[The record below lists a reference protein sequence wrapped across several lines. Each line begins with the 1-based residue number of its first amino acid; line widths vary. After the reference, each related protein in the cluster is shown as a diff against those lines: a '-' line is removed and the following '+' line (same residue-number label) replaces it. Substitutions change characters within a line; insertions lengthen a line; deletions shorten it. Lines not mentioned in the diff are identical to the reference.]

1 MERPRNSRAYR
12 RFGLLVERQDVN
24 GLAELP
30 ADDTKSEIPTMTPD
44 DAGPPGERDARR
56 EALDWAHTIMR
67 LLKSIDAHH
76 AGITTARKR
85 EGLTRA
91 LLVREPDPTALMH
104 KINRLV
110 DSWTLS
116 GAALDRFDASAT
128 TPFTPVDTATRAMLP
143 TETAAN
149 AGLLATEPGA
159 SRPVPQLPGADTTIL
174 GLEARAAAAAPDGAI
189 AGKLRDLL
197 ALMLRNIAELSP
209 EHRMLEQQVDQINSI
224 LSLPLNEKR
233 IGEAE
238 RQLRSLMIKQGAIKH
253 SIEEAKTAIKE
264 MVATLIARLSAV
276 SDTAGGYYEKVET
289 YASHIRSADNIG
301 ELSQIVRGLLDDTR
315 VVSVDM
321 ARARD
326 DLVYARQKV
335 REHEQRVESLE
346 RELARVSQLVRT
358 DPLTATLNRRGFEE
372 AYAAEFARSMRTGDV
387 LTVSMLDVDDFKLL
401 NDRFGHQAGDTA
413 LKHLA
418 DVLRETLRPTDAIAR
433 YGGEE
438 FAILLPGVSVS
449 DAAAVMTR
457 VQRELTRRIFMHNYE
472 KILMTFSA
480 GVAQVN
486 LQAGLADALERAD
499 RAMYDAKHTG
509 KNRVRVADQVSSGL

>member
-1 MERPRNSRAYR
+1 MTVEEAGNAR
-12 RFGLLVERQDVN
+12 RDGDL
-24 GLAELP
+24 
-30 ADDTKSEIPTMTPD
+30 
-44 DAGPPGERDARR
+44 RR
-56 EALDWAHTIMR
+56 EAQEWAHTIAR
-67 LLKSIDAHH
+67 LLKSIDTHH

-104 KINRLV
+104 KVNRLV

-116 GAALDRFDASAT
+116 GVGADRLDVVAT
-128 TPFTPVDTATRAMLP
+128 TPFTPLDTSTRDIRP
-143 TETAAN
+143 TDTAAN
-149 AGLLATEPGA
+149 LGMADFPTSSVTAT
-159 SRPVPQLPGADTTIL
+159 STVPAAARMTDTTIL
-174 GLEARAAAAAPDGAI
+174 GLEARAAAQDSVMS
-189 AGKLRDLL
+189 GKLRDLL
-197 ALMLRNIAELSP
+197 ALLLRNIAELTP
-209 EHRMLEQQVDQINSI
+209 EHQMLAQQVDQINAI

-233 IGEAE
+233 ISEAE
-238 RQLRSLMIKQGAIKH
+238 RQLRALMIKQGAIRH

-264 MVATLIARLSAV
+264 MVTTLIARLSAV
-276 SDTAGGYYEKVET
+276 SDTAGGYYEKVEG
-289 YASHIRSADNIG
+289 YASHIRSASNIG

-326 DLVYARQKV
+326 DLVYAKQKV

-346 RELARVSQLVRT
+346 RELARVSQLIRT
-358 DPLTATLNRRGFEE
+358 DPLTETLNRRGFEE
-372 AYAAEFARSMRTGDV
+372 AYAAELGRAMRGGDV
-387 LTVSMLDVDDFKLL
+387 LTVAMLDVDDFKLL
-401 NDRFGHQAGDTA
+401 NDRYGHQAGDTA

-418 DVLRETLRPTDAIAR
+418 EVLRETLRPSDAIAR

-438 FAILLPGVSVS
+438 FAILLPGVSLS

-480 GVAQVN
+480 GVAQVD
-486 LQAGLADALERAD
+486 LHVGLADALERAD
-499 RAMYDAKHTG
+499 QAMYEAKRTG
-509 KNRVRVADQVSSGL
+509 KNRVRVAGAASTAD

>member
-1 MERPRNSRAYR
+1 MNSEDQA
-12 RFGLLVERQDVN
+12 N
-24 GLAELP
+24 IA
-30 ADDTKSEIPTMTPD
+30 
-44 DAGPPGERDARR
+44 GERDGRR
-56 EALDWAHTIMR
+56 EAQEWAQTIGR

-91 LLVREPDPTALMH
+91 LLVREPDSVALMH

-116 GAALDRFDASAT
+116 GTAADRIEVTAT
-128 TPFTPVDTATRAMLP
+128 TPFTPVDTATRAARP
-143 TETAAN
+143 TDTAAN
-149 AGLLATEPGA
+149 AGMLATGPA
-159 SRPVPQLPGADTTIL
+159 ATQTVTQTIARPTDTTIL
-174 GLEARAAAAAPDGAI
+174 GLEARAAAHDSMI
-189 AGKLRDLL
+189 AEKLRDLL
-197 ALMLRNIAELSP
+197 ALMLRNIAELTP
-209 EHRMLEQQVDQINSI
+209 EHQMLEQQVDQINAI

-253 SIEEAKTAIKE
+253 SIEEAKAAIKE
-264 MVATLIARLSAV
+264 MVATLIARLSAA
-276 SDTAGGYYEKVET
+276 SDTAGGYYEKVEA
-289 YASHIRSADNIG
+289 YANHIRSADNIG

-315 VVSVDM
+315 VVSVNM

-335 REHEQRVESLE
+335 REHEQRVEALE
-346 RELARVSQLVRT
+346 RELARVSQLIRT
-358 DPLTATLNRRGFEE
+358 DPLTETLNRRGFEE
-372 AYAAEFARSMRTGDV
+372 AYAAEYARALRSGDV
-387 LTVSMLDVDDFKLL
+387 LTVAMLDVDDFKLL
-401 NDRFGHQAGDTA
+401 NDRYGHQAGDTA

-438 FAILLPGVSVS
+438 FAILLPSVSVS

-457 VQRELTRRIFMHNYE
+457 VQRELTRRIFMHNYD

-480 GVAQVN
+480 GVAQVD
-486 LQAGLADALERAD
+486 LQSGLVDALERAD
-499 RAMYDAKHTG
+499 RAMYEAKRTG
-509 KNRVRVADQVSSGL
+509 KNRVRVADQLSASL

>member
-1 MERPRNSRAYR
+1 MNSEDH
-12 RFGLLVERQDVN
+12 GNID
-24 GLAELP
+24 
-30 ADDTKSEIPTMTPD
+30 
-44 DAGPPGERDARR
+44 GERDGRR
-56 EALDWAHTIMR
+56 EANEWAQTITR

-91 LLVREPDPTALMH
+91 LLVREPDATALLH

-116 GAALDRFDASAT
+116 GTAADRVEVTAT
-128 TPFTPVDTATRAMLP
+128 TPFTPIDTSTRAQRP
-143 TETAAN
+143 TDTAAN
-149 AGLLATEPGA
+149 AGTLSTLPTVTQTVP
-159 SRPVPQLPGADTTIL
+159 RPTDTTIL
-174 GLEARAAAAAPDGAI
+174 GLEARAAAQDSVI

-197 ALMLRNIAELSP
+197 ALMLRNIAELTP
-209 EHRMLEQQVDQINSI
+209 EHHMLEQQVDQINAI

-233 IGEAE
+233 VGEAE

-264 MVATLIARLSAV
+264 MVATLIARLSAA
-276 SDTAGGYYEKVET
+276 SDTAGGYYEKVEA
-289 YASHIRSADNIG
+289 YANHIRSADNIG

-315 VVSVDM
+315 VVSVNM

-346 RELARVSQLVRT
+346 RELARVSQLIRT
-358 DPLTATLNRRGFEE
+358 DPLTETLNRRGFEE
-372 AYAAEFARSMRTGDV
+372 AYAAEYARALRAGDV
-387 LTVSMLDVDDFKLL
+387 LTVAMLDVDDFKLL

-418 DVLRETLRPTDAIAR
+418 DVLRETLRPSDAIAR

-438 FAILLPGVSVS
+438 FAILLPSVSVS

-457 VQRELTRRIFMHNYE
+457 VQRELTRRIFMHNYD

-480 GVAQVN
+480 GVAQID

-499 RAMYDAKHTG
+499 RAMYEAKRTG
-509 KNRVRVADQVSSGL
+509 KNRVRVADQLSAPL